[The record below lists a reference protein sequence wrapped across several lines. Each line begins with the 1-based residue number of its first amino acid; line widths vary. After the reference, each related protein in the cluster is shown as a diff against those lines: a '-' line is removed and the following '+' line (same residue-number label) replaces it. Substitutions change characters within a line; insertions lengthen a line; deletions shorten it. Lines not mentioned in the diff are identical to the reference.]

1 MPYAKEASLR
11 TIVLD
16 KMAPLLGSRGPLA
29 VLLLWACASHAAAPA
44 YVSPQVSPTAASPR
58 RVLIDTD
65 PGIDDA
71 LAILLALR
79 SPELRVEALTIVAGN
94 VTLDRGAENAR
105 RVLSL
110 ARRTDIPVAKGAA
123 RPLRKTLRTATYW
136 HGPNGLGGVEL
147 PPSTVAFDRRNAADL
162 IVELAHMHP
171 HDLTIVAIG
180 PLTNVALA
188 LRQAPSLRH
197 ELSEIIVMGG
207 STVGGNETAAAEF
220 NFYVDPDAAQ
230 IVFDAGVPITMVGL
244 NATRQ
249 TLLTR
254 QHVRALEASSSCLGK
269 FVAKL
274 GDYYLKT
281 EDEFALHD
289 PLALALAVDK
299 TLAKTTLPMR
309 IDVDTRSG
317 LTNGA
322 SIYNSTLTSPRV
334 IREGDHFTDAGEEPV
349 TPNADVPTV
358 IASER
363 FLSLLMTRLTAANDG
378 C

>member
-1 MPYAKEASLR
+1 
-11 TIVLD
+11 
-16 KMAPLLGSRGPLA
+16 MA
-29 VLLLWACASHAAAPA
+29 LLLFACQVDARP
-44 YVSPQVSPTAASPR
+44 YVSAQNSPTAESPR
-58 RVLIDTD
+58 RVILDVD

-71 LAILLALR
+71 IAILLALR
-79 SPELRVEALTIVAGN
+79 SPELKVEALTTVAGN
-94 VTLDRGAENAR
+94 VTVERGSENAL

-110 ARRTDIPVAKGAA
+110 ARRTDIPVAKGSA
-123 RPLRKTLRTATYW
+123 RPLRKQLVTATYW

-147 PPSTVAFDRRNAADL
+147 PRSNASLDRRHAVDL
-162 IVELAHMHP
+162 MIELVHRYP
-171 HDLTIVAIG
+171 RDLTIVATG

-188 LRQAPSLRH
+188 LRKAPSMRH

-220 NFYVDPDAAQ
+220 NFYVDPDAARV
-230 IVFDAGVPITMVGL
+230 VFESGVPVTMVGL

-254 QHVRALEASSSCLGK
+254 QHVRDLDASASCLGR

-274 GDYYLKT
+274 GNFSLKEGDDMT
-281 EDEFALHD
+281 VGMPLHD

-299 TLAKTTLPMR
+299 TLAKKTLPMR
-309 IDVDTRSG
+309 IEIDTRSG

-322 SIYNSTLTSPRV
+322 SIFNSALTRPHIV
-334 IREGDHFTDAGEEPV
+334 HEGDHLSDAGEEPIA
-349 TPNADVPTV
+349 PNADVPIQ
-358 IASER
+358 IASDR
-363 FLSLLMTRLTAANDG
+363 FLALLMTRLTVAPDG